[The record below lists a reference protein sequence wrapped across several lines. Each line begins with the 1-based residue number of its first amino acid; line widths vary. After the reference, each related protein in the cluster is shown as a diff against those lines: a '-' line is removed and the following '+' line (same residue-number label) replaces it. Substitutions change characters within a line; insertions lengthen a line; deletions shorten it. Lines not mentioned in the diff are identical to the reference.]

1 MATYKN
7 IIFDL
12 GGVVVDYTPKD
23 FLMDRF
29 MNRKAEQIV
38 YTLTFGS
45 KEWEDLDRG
54 VIARGTANRIM
65 LENAAACGRTF
76 EVQAVID
83 EWESFLHTKQSTVNT
98 INADPAAANN
108 QLELRVTFVGDVAS
122 AAVICNGQDVK
133 VNAGG
138 EVNTKTGAVTAIGG
152 QTSGST
158 TTNPIKATGAS
169 MNMTAAVV
177 AALAMAATM
186 GSAVVYSAKKG
197 LLAK

>member
-1 MATYKN
+1 MKKFVSMVCALAVAAVLAVPAMAADN
-7 IIFDL
+7 S
-12 GGVVVDYTPKD
+12 
-23 FLMDRF
+23 
-29 MNRKAEQIV
+29 A
-38 YTLTFGS
+38 
-45 KEWEDLDRG
+45 
-54 VIARGTANRIM
+54 VIAALQNAGASASQVSAAQTYLDAVDLSAETLDTVVANV
-65 LENAAACGRTF
+65 NSAAALASDPAANGVAIRGL
-76 EVQAVID
+76 V
-83 EWESFLHTKQSTVNT
+83 QSTVNT

-138 EVNTKTGAVTAIGG
+138 EVNTKTGTVTAIGG

>member
-1 MATYKN
+1 MKKFVSMVCALAVAAVLAVPAMAADN
-7 IIFDL
+7 S
-12 GGVVVDYTPKD
+12 
-23 FLMDRF
+23 
-29 MNRKAEQIV
+29 A
-38 YTLTFGS
+38 
-45 KEWEDLDRG
+45 
-54 VIARGTANRIM
+54 VIAALQNAGASASQVSAAQTYLDAVDLSAETLDTVVANV
-65 LENAAACGRTF
+65 NSAAALASDPAANGVAIRGL
-76 EVQAVID
+76 V
-83 EWESFLHTKQSTVNT
+83 QSTVNT

-108 QLELRVTFVGDVAS
+108 QLELRVTFIGDVAS

-138 EVNTKTGAVTAIGG
+138 EVNTKTGTVTAIGG

>member
-1 MATYKN
+1 MKKFVSMVCALAVAAVLAVPAMAADN
-7 IIFDL
+7 S
-12 GGVVVDYTPKD
+12 
-23 FLMDRF
+23 
-29 MNRKAEQIV
+29 A
-38 YTLTFGS
+38 
-45 KEWEDLDRG
+45 
-54 VIARGTANRIM
+54 VIAALQNAGASASQVSAAQTYLDAVDLSAETLDTVVANV
-65 LENAAACGRTF
+65 NSAAALASDPVANGLAIRGL
-76 EVQAVID
+76 V
-83 EWESFLHTKQSTVNT
+83 QSTVNT

-108 QLELRVTFVGDVAS
+108 QLELRVTFIGDVAS

-138 EVNTKTGAVTAIGG
+138 EVNTKTGAVSAIGG

>member
-1 MATYKN
+1 MKKFVSMVCALAVAAVLAVPAMAADN
-7 IIFDL
+7 S
-12 GGVVVDYTPKD
+12 
-23 FLMDRF
+23 
-29 MNRKAEQIV
+29 A
-38 YTLTFGS
+38 
-45 KEWEDLDRG
+45 
-54 VIARGTANRIM
+54 VIAALQNAGASASQVSAAQTYLDAVDLSAETLDTVVANV
-65 LENAAACGRTF
+65 NSAAALASDPVANGLAIRGL
-76 EVQAVID
+76 V
-83 EWESFLHTKQSTVNT
+83 QSTVNT

-108 QLELRVTFVGDVAS
+108 QLELRVTFIGDVAS

>member
-1 MATYKN
+1 MKKFVSMVCALAVAAALAVPAMAADN
-7 IIFDL
+7 S
-12 GGVVVDYTPKD
+12 
-23 FLMDRF
+23 
-29 MNRKAEQIV
+29 A
-38 YTLTFGS
+38 
-45 KEWEDLDRG
+45 
-54 VIARGTANRIM
+54 VIAALQNAGASASQVSAAQTYLDAVDLSAETLDTVVANV
-65 LENAAACGRTF
+65 NSAAALASDPAANGVAIRGL
-76 EVQAVID
+76 V
-83 EWESFLHTKQSTVNT
+83 QSTVNT

-158 TTNPIKATGAS
+158 TTNPIQATGAS

>member
-1 MATYKN
+1 MKKFVSMVCALAVAAVLAVPAMAADN
-7 IIFDL
+7 S
-12 GGVVVDYTPKD
+12 
-23 FLMDRF
+23 
-29 MNRKAEQIV
+29 A
-38 YTLTFGS
+38 
-45 KEWEDLDRG
+45 
-54 VIARGTANRIM
+54 VIAALQNAGASASQVSAAQTYLDAVDLSAETLDTVVANV
-65 LENAAACGRTF
+65 NSAAALASDPVANGLAIRGL
-76 EVQAVID
+76 V
-83 EWESFLHTKQSTVNT
+83 QSTVNT

-108 QLELRVTFVGDVAS
+108 QLELRVTFIGDVAS

-138 EVNTKTGAVTAIGG
+138 EVNTKTGTVTAIGG

>member
-1 MATYKN
+1 MKKFVSMVCALAVAAVLAVPAMAADN
-7 IIFDL
+7 S
-12 GGVVVDYTPKD
+12 
-23 FLMDRF
+23 
-29 MNRKAEQIV
+29 A
-38 YTLTFGS
+38 
-45 KEWEDLDRG
+45 
-54 VIARGTANRIM
+54 VIAALQNAGASASQVSAAQTYLDAVDLSAETLDTVVANV
-65 LENAAACGRTF
+65 NSAAALASDPAANGVAIRGL
-76 EVQAVID
+76 V
-83 EWESFLHTKQSTVNT
+83 QSTVNT

-108 QLELRVTFVGDVAS
+108 QLELRVTFIGDVAS

-138 EVNTKTGAVTAIGG
+138 EVNTKTGAVSAIGG

>member
-1 MATYKN
+1 
-7 IIFDL
+7 
-12 GGVVVDYTPKD
+12 
-23 FLMDRF
+23 
-29 MNRKAEQIV
+29 MN
-38 YTLTFGS
+38 S
-45 KEWEDLDRG
+45 
-54 VIARGTANRIM
+54 
-65 LENAAACGRTF
+65 AAALASDPAANGLAIRGL
-76 EVQAVID
+76 V
-83 EWESFLHTKQSTVNT
+83 QSTVNT

-108 QLELRVTFVGDVAS
+108 QLELRVTFIGDVAS

-138 EVNTKTGAVTAIGG
+138 EVNTKTGAVSAIGG
-152 QTSGST
+152 QTSGSTT

>member
-1 MATYKN
+1 MKKFVSMVCALAVAAVLAVPAMAADN
-7 IIFDL
+7 S
-12 GGVVVDYTPKD
+12 
-23 FLMDRF
+23 
-29 MNRKAEQIV
+29 A
-38 YTLTFGS
+38 
-45 KEWEDLDRG
+45 
-54 VIARGTANRIM
+54 VIAALQNAGASASQVSAAQTYLDAVDLSAETLDTVVANV
-65 LENAAACGRTF
+65 NSAAALASDPAANGVAIRGL
-76 EVQAVID
+76 V
-83 EWESFLHTKQSTVNT
+83 QSTVNT

>member
-1 MATYKN
+1 MKKFVSMVCALAVAAVLAVPAMAADN
-7 IIFDL
+7 S
-12 GGVVVDYTPKD
+12 
-23 FLMDRF
+23 
-29 MNRKAEQIV
+29 A
-38 YTLTFGS
+38 
-45 KEWEDLDRG
+45 
-54 VIARGTANRIM
+54 VIAALQNAGASASQVSAAQTYLDAVDLSAETLDTVVANV
-65 LENAAACGRTF
+65 NSAAALASDPAANGVAIRGL
-76 EVQAVID
+76 V
-83 EWESFLHTKQSTVNT
+83 QSTVNT

-108 QLELRVTFVGDVAS
+108 QLELRVTLIGDVAS

-138 EVNTKTGAVTAIGG
+138 EVNTKTGAVSAIGG

>member
-1 MATYKN
+1 MKKFVSMVCALAVAAVLAVPAMAADN
-7 IIFDL
+7 S
-12 GGVVVDYTPKD
+12 
-23 FLMDRF
+23 
-29 MNRKAEQIV
+29 A
-38 YTLTFGS
+38 
-45 KEWEDLDRG
+45 
-54 VIARGTANRIM
+54 VIAALQNAGASASQVSAAQTYLDAVDLSAETLDTVVANV
-65 LENAAACGRTF
+65 NSAAALASDPAANGVAIRGL
-76 EVQAVID
+76 V
-83 EWESFLHTKQSTVNT
+83 QSTVNT

-108 QLELRVTFVGDVAS
+108 QLELRVTLIGDVAS

-138 EVNTKTGAVTAIGG
+138 EVNTKTGAVSAIGG
-152 QTSGST
+152 QTSGSTT

>member
-1 MATYKN
+1 MKKFVSMVCALAVAAVLAVPAMAADN
-7 IIFDL
+7 S
-12 GGVVVDYTPKD
+12 
-23 FLMDRF
+23 
-29 MNRKAEQIV
+29 A
-38 YTLTFGS
+38 
-45 KEWEDLDRG
+45 
-54 VIARGTANRIM
+54 VIAALQNAGASASQVSAAQTYLEAVDLSAETLDTVVANV
-65 LENAAACGRTF
+65 NSAAALASDPAANGVAIRGL
-76 EVQAVID
+76 V
-83 EWESFLHTKQSTVNT
+83 QSTVNT

-108 QLELRVTFVGDVAS
+108 QLELRVTLIGDVAS

-138 EVNTKTGAVTAIGG
+138 EVNTKTGAVSAIGG

>member
-1 MATYKN
+1 MKKFVSMVCALAVAAVLAVPAMAADN
-7 IIFDL
+7 S
-12 GGVVVDYTPKD
+12 
-23 FLMDRF
+23 
-29 MNRKAEQIV
+29 A
-38 YTLTFGS
+38 
-45 KEWEDLDRG
+45 
-54 VIARGTANRIM
+54 VIAALQNAGASASQVSAAQTYLDAVDLSAETLDTVVANV
-65 LENAAACGRTF
+65 NSAAALASDPAANGVAIRGL
-76 EVQAVID
+76 V
-83 EWESFLHTKQSTVNT
+83 QSTVNT

-138 EVNTKTGAVTAIGG
+138 EVNTKTGAVSAIGG

>member
-1 MATYKN
+1 MKKFVSMVCALAVAAVLAVPAMAADN
-7 IIFDL
+7 S
-12 GGVVVDYTPKD
+12 
-23 FLMDRF
+23 
-29 MNRKAEQIV
+29 A
-38 YTLTFGS
+38 
-45 KEWEDLDRG
+45 
-54 VIARGTANRIM
+54 VIAALQNAGASASQVSAAQTYLDAVDLSAETLDTVVANVNSAAALASDPTANGVAIRG
-65 LENAAACGRTF
+65 L
-76 EVQAVID
+76 V
-83 EWESFLHTKQSTVNT
+83 QSTVNT

-108 QLELRVTFVGDVAS
+108 QLELRVTLVGDVAS

-138 EVNTKTGAVTAIGG
+138 EVNTKTGAVSAIGG

>member
-1 MATYKN
+1 MKKFVSMVCA
-7 IIFDL
+7 L
-12 GGVVVDYTPKD
+12 AV
-23 FLMDRF
+23 
-29 MNRKAEQIV
+29 
-38 YTLTFGS
+38 
-45 KEWEDLDRG
+45 
-54 VIARGTANRIM
+54 
-65 LENAAACGRTF
+65 AAALAVPALAADKSDVVSALQSAGASASQVAAAQTYLDAVDLSASTLDTVVANVNSAAALASDPAANGVAIRAL
-76 EVQAVID
+76 VQN
-83 EWESFLHTKQSTVNT
+83 TVNT

-108 QLELRVTFVGDVAS
+108 QLELRVTFIGDVAS

>member
-1 MATYKN
+1 MKKFVSMVCALAVAAVLAVPAMAADN
-7 IIFDL
+7 S
-12 GGVVVDYTPKD
+12 
-23 FLMDRF
+23 
-29 MNRKAEQIV
+29 A
-38 YTLTFGS
+38 
-45 KEWEDLDRG
+45 
-54 VIARGTANRIM
+54 VIAALQNAGASASQVSAAQTYLDAVDLSAETLDTVVANV
-65 LENAAACGRTF
+65 NSAAALASDPVANGLAIRGL
-76 EVQAVID
+76 V
-83 EWESFLHTKQSTVNT
+83 QSTVNT

>member
-1 MATYKN
+1 MKKFVSMVCALAVAAVLAVPAMAADN
-7 IIFDL
+7 S
-12 GGVVVDYTPKD
+12 
-23 FLMDRF
+23 
-29 MNRKAEQIV
+29 A
-38 YTLTFGS
+38 
-45 KEWEDLDRG
+45 
-54 VIARGTANRIM
+54 VIAALQNAGASASQVSAAQTYLDAVDLSAETLDTVVANVNSAAALASDPTANGVAIRG
-65 LENAAACGRTF
+65 L
-76 EVQAVID
+76 V
-83 EWESFLHTKQSTVNT
+83 QSTVNT

-108 QLELRVTFVGDVAS
+108 QLELRVTLVGDVAS

-138 EVNTKTGAVTAIGG
+138 EVNTKTGAVSAIGG
-152 QTSGST
+152 QTSGSTTT

>member
-1 MATYKN
+1 MKKFVSMVCALAVAAVLAVPAMAADN
-7 IIFDL
+7 S
-12 GGVVVDYTPKD
+12 
-23 FLMDRF
+23 
-29 MNRKAEQIV
+29 A
-38 YTLTFGS
+38 
-45 KEWEDLDRG
+45 
-54 VIARGTANRIM
+54 VIAALQNAGASASQVSAAQTYLDAVDLSAETLDTVVANV
-65 LENAAACGRTF
+65 NSAAALASDPAANGVAIRGL
-76 EVQAVID
+76 V
-83 EWESFLHTKQSTVNT
+83 QSTVNT

-108 QLELRVTFVGDVAS
+108 QLELRVTFIGDVAS

>member
-1 MATYKN
+1 MKKFVSMVCALAVAAVLAVPAMAADN
-7 IIFDL
+7 S
-12 GGVVVDYTPKD
+12 
-23 FLMDRF
+23 
-29 MNRKAEQIV
+29 A
-38 YTLTFGS
+38 
-45 KEWEDLDRG
+45 
-54 VIARGTANRIM
+54 VIAALQNAGASASQVSAAQTYLDAVDLSADTLDTVVANV
-65 LENAAACGRTF
+65 NSAAALASDPAANGVAIRGL
-76 EVQAVID
+76 V
-83 EWESFLHTKQSTVNT
+83 QSTVNT

-158 TTNPIKATGAS
+158 TNPIKATGAS

>member
-1 MATYKN
+1 MIAALQNAGASASQVSAAQTYLDAV
-7 IIFDL
+7 DL
-12 GGVVVDYTPKD
+12 SAETLDTVV
-23 FLMDRF
+23 
-29 MNRKAEQIV
+29 
-38 YTLTFGS
+38 
-45 KEWEDLDRG
+45 
-54 VIARGTANRIM
+54 ANV
-65 LENAAACGRTF
+65 NSAAALASDPAANGVAIRGL
-76 EVQAVID
+76 V
-83 EWESFLHTKQSTVNT
+83 QSTVNT

-138 EVNTKTGAVTAIGG
+138 EVNTKTGTVTAIGG